1 MLPARRFGPG
11 SPATGEAVQLRVVGN
26 DLVVQSGVTEHRAP
40 VAMLQLRRIGLDEAG
55 IELRWD
61 SVDGVQAVQVLDA
74 QAARSLCAEP
84 AIAAAPQLDALNAA
98 QRKRALAR
106 NIGWI
111 AVATFLLLPV
121 LLSLIFIWQADRIA
135 VAVASRIP
143 FAQEVQLG
151 ERAFASLRGE
161 LVLQDSGPTYDA
173 VTLLGKR
180 LSQGSVYNYRF
191 HVAQSDVVN
200 AFALPGGI
208 VVVNTGLIA
217 ATRQPEELAGVLAH
231 ELQHVELR
239 HSLQAMVK
247 ELGLRGVW
255 LLATGDIG
263 GTALGSAALQLS
275 SLKFS
280 RDAEAQADA
289 RGFDVLVANRIDP
302 RGLIDFFNVMAQQEE
317 GATPP
322 AFLSTHPASENRQQ
336 ALTLKLRTLN
346 KPHFEPLHTG
356 KWPP

>member
-1 MLPARRFGPG
+1 MLPARLFGPG
-11 SPATGEAVQLRVVGN
+11 APATGESVQVRVVGN
-26 DLVVQSGVTEHRAP
+26 DVVVQSSATERRAP
-40 VAMLQLRRIGLDEAG
+40 VATLQLRRIGLDEAG

-61 SVDGVQAVQVLDA
+61 SVEGVHAVQVLDA

-84 AIAAAPQLDALNAA
+84 AIAAAPQFSALNAA
-98 QRKRALAR
+98 QRKKSLAR
-106 NIGWI
+106 SVGWI
-111 AVATFLLLPV
+111 AIATFLLIPV
-121 LLSLIFIWQADRIA
+121 LLLSIFIWQADRIA
-135 VAVASRIP
+135 VAIASRIP
-143 FAQEVQLG
+143 IAQEVQLG
-151 ERAFASLRGE
+151 EQAFASLRGE

-173 VTLLGKR
+173 VTLIGKR
-180 LSQGSVYNYRF
+180 LSQGSAYNYRF

-217 ATRQPEELAGVLAH
+217 ATRRPEELAGVLAH

-255 LLATGDIG
+255 LLATGDNG

-289 RGFDVLVANRIDP
+289 RGFDVLIANRIDP
-302 RGLIDFFNVMAQQEE
+302 RGMIDFFNVMAQQD
-317 GATPP
+317 GATSP
-322 AFLSTHPASENRQQ
+322 AFLSTHPASANRQQ
-336 ALTLKLRTLN
+336 ALTLKLRTLEL
-346 KPHFEPLHTG
+346 HFEPLQMG